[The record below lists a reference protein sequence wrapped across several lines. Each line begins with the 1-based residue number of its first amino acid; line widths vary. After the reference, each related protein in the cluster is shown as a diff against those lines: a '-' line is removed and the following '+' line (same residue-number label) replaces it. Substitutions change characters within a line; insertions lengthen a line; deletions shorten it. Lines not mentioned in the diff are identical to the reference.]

1 MSILHT
7 ISKSQDSKLLQN
19 CLSVIGEDDAILFI
33 EDGTYHCS
41 VASSLSSIAIG
52 VKLYGLREDMIAR
65 AILAHSDDRVDTV
78 DSARFVQLCCDYDKV
93 VSWF

>member
-7 ISKSQDSKLLQN
+7 ISKSQDSTLLQN
-19 CLSVIGEDDAILFI
+19 CLSVIDEDDAILFL

-41 VASSLSSIAIG
+41 LASSLAAIANS

-65 AILAHSDDRVDTV
+65 AILTKSDDRVDTI
-78 DSARFVQLCCDYDKV
+78 DNARFVQLCCDYDKV